1 MSRVEWDKDRLGL
14 PNSIRPA
21 KDANSGIPRMVVA
34 VDAIQTKQ
42 PRKAAAHPVTHF
54 VP

>member
-14 PNSIRPA
+14 PNSICPA
-21 KDANSGIPRMVVA
+21 KDANSGIFRVVLA
-34 VDAIQTKQ
+34 VDTIQTKQ
-42 PRKAAAHPVTHF
+42 PRKAAAHPLMHF